1 MVKRVLSGIIIG
13 VMLTGITPTITQA
26 RSVDRVELKKDSK
39 ESNKKDKDKS
49 SKKKKKNKKKS
60 KSKEAVDFS
69 KVITVNGILQPPDS
83 IGNIYFTGSFKNNT
97 GMPVTYVSLKYT
109 YKEASTGDKL
119 TTYLTCYDTILPEE
133 ESAIYD
139 CFGGE
144 DMKPI
149 SIDFKVIDKKDKEH
163 YFSYDY
169 KLDKVEQL
177 Y

>member
-1 MVKRVLSGIIIG
+1 MFKRVLSGIIIG

-26 RSVDRVELKKDSK
+26 RSVNKVELKKDSK
-39 ESNKKDKDKS
+39 ENNKKDKNKN

-83 IGNIYFTGSFKNNT
+83 IGNTYFTGSFKNNT

-109 YKEASTGDKL
+109 YMDTSGDKL

-139 CFGGE
+139 CFGGD

-169 KLDKVEQL
+169 KLDKVEQF